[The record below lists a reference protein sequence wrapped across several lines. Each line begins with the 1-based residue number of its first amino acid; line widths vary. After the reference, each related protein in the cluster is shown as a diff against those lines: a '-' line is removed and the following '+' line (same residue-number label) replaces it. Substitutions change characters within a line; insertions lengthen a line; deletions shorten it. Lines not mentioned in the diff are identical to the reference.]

1 MNGDI
6 ELAIGP
12 ADLTLAEL
20 IEDPLVGLVMKSDG
34 VDRSGIEALFER
46 IIQARPKIAVRHDL
60 AATQRR
66 LSADRP

>member
-6 ELAIGP
+6 DLAIG
-12 ADLTLAEL
+12 AGDLTLAEL

-34 VDRSGIEALFER
+34 VERSGVEALFER
-46 IIQARPKIAVRHDL
+46 IIRARPKITVRHNL

-66 LSADRP
+66 LSAGRP